1 MKLGKSL
8 NFYWWAFPLGRVV
21 LHNSWV
27 GVNFIALVASLLL
40 PLGLIGL
47 HAKLHARGG
56 ILGPIGF
63 ILAFFGW
70 VFHASLQFDETFTWP
85 IIGAHAAILIGVKGP
100 MFTNPAFILAY
111 LLMGVLFIVGYI
123 LINIDAIVKGEL
135 PRTASLCMLVDAP
148 LFGLGIFAPMVVRTI
163 GLVLFAISLC
173 WSGLVIC
180 KESISSK
187 QKT

>member
-1 MKLGKSL
+1 M
-8 NFYWWAFPLGRVV
+8 
-21 LHNSWV
+21 
-27 GVNFIALVASLLL
+27 

-47 HAKLHARGG
+47 YAKLHARGG

-63 ILAFFGW
+63 ILAFFDS
-70 VFHASLQFDETFTWP
+70 VLYASLQFDETFTWP
-85 IIGAHAAILIGVKGP
+85 IIGAHAAIFIDVKGP
-100 MFTNPAFILAY
+100 MLTNPAFIFAY

-123 LINIDAIVKGEL
+123 LISIAAIVKGEL
-135 PRTASLCMLVDAP
+135 PRTASLRMLVGAP

-163 GLVLFAISLC
+163 GLVLFVISLC
-173 WSGLVIC
+173 WSSLVIY